1 MILVTGG
8 TGLVGA
14 HVLLHLLE
22 DKEESIRAIYRNSE
36 HIQKTKSLFESYHK
50 SNLFSKIVW
59 VEADI
64 IDVPSLEIAFQD
76 ITQVYHCAGFI
87 SFNPDDED
95 QLRKINIEGTA
106 NIVNF
111 CIDKK
116 VQKLCHVS
124 SIAALGDLA
133 PHETE
138 VTETTEW
145 NPEVLH
151 SDYAIS
157 KYGAEMEVWRGLQE
171 GLQVVIVNPGIILG
185 PGFWNQGS
193 GLLFTTIQKG
203 MPFYTRGSSGYV
215 AVTDVVAIMKQLM
228 DSACSGERFILIA
241 ENRSYKDII
250 NTIAQKIG
258 AQKPKLEA
266 KSFLLH
272 FAWRFDY
279 VLSKLLIVKR
289 KLSKHSVISLQS
301 TDTFSSQKIQT
312 YLGYQFKAIDGYLD
326 EMAEYFRK

>member
-50 SNLFSKIVW
+50 SNLFSKIAW

-215 AVTDVVAIMKQLM
+215 AVTNVVAIMKQLM

-250 NTIAQKIG
+250 TTIAQKIG

-312 YLGYQFKAIDGYLD
+312 YLGYRFKAIDGYLD
-326 EMAEYFRK
+326 EMVEYFRK